1 MLRVKVRWNTG
12 EITMT
17 ENMKNFLITCLLV
30 TGGLGWVIYVIQS
43 WDNRRI
49 AKLEESKLFDDIGD
63 EDASGR

>member
-1 MLRVKVRWNTG
+1 
-12 EITMT
+12 MT